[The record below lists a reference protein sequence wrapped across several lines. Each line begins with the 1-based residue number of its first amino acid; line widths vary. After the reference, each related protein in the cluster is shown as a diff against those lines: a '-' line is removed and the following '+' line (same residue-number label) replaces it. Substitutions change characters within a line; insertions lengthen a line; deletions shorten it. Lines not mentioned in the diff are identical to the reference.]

1 MVVLIII
8 LVYLAGA
15 HVMNFISVA
24 CGCYLM
30 DFESLIE
37 NLFWPVLLPVAL
49 FRRFFLKKQLT
60 SFNLYDIIK
69 SRKGKRG
76 KLHE

>member
-1 MVVLIII
+1 MII
-8 LVYLAGA
+8 LVIILIYLIGA

-60 SFNLYDIIK
+60 NPK
-69 SRKGKRG
+69 S
-76 KLHE
+76 LWYN

>member
-1 MVVLIII
+1 MTILIII
-8 LVYLAGA
+8 LIYLIGA

-30 DFESLIE
+30 DFKDLIA

-49 FRRFFLKKQLT
+49 FRRFILKKQLT
-60 SFNLYDIIK
+60 KIGTYAII
-69 SRKGKRG
+69 SM
-76 KLHE
+76 